1 METTYVSTAALR
13 NQPRLE
19 IQRIQT
25 ELINRTAEL
34 ATGRKA
40 DVGLALGTDT
50 GRMVSLRNEVGLL
63 DTLMRSNGV
72 AAARLSLI
80 QAALSDIRENASSV
94 LTSVIALPQGYGS
107 AELIEQEGRA
117 ALDRFADRMNG
128 SDGRSFLFSGTDTT
142 NAPFTRFE
150 DGPEAAIAA
159 AFLTRFGVAVG
170 SAGAASITAGD
181 MTDFLNNEFAA
192 LFDDPAWGTT
202 WSSASDE
209 DLMSRIA
216 VSERVKSGTNA
227 NEASLRLVA
236 EGLSAIAG
244 LGLSALSQNARDA
257 VIDATRTRIGQSVS
271 DVAALQSAL
280 GYSENAISRANDRMS
295 LGRDLLTRT
304 IVESEGVDVTEA
316 KVRVDLLT
324 TQLEMSFA
332 LTGQLSRLSI
342 LNYA

>member
-1 METTYVSTAALR
+1 METTYVSTASLR

-19 IQRIQT
+19 IQRIQA
-25 ELINRTAEL
+25 ELVNRTSEL

-63 DTLMRSNGV
+63 ETLMRSNGV
-72 AAARLSLI
+72 ASARLTLI
-80 QAALSDIRENASSV
+80 QAALSDIRENASDV
-94 LTSVIALPQGYGS
+94 LNSVIALPQGYTS
-107 AELIEQEGRA
+107 AVLIEQEGRA
-117 ALDRFADRMNG
+117 ALDRLADRLNG

-159 AFLTRFGVAVG
+159 AFLTKFGVAVG
-170 SAGAASITAGD
+170 SAGAAAISAAD
-181 MTDFLNNEFAA
+181 MTDFLDNEFAA
-192 LFDDPAWGTT
+192 LFDDPDWGTL

-209 DLMSRIA
+209 DLTSRIA
-216 VSERVKSGTNA
+216 ISERVKTGTNA
-227 NEASLRLVA
+227 NEPSLRLVA
-236 EGLSAIAG
+236 EGMSAIAA
-244 LGLSALSQNARDA
+244 LGLSALSQDTRQVVISAARLR
-257 VIDATRTRIGQSVS
+257 VGQAVS
-271 DVAALQSAL
+271 DVAALQSEL
-280 GYSENAISRANDRMS
+280 GYSQNAISRADERM
-295 LGRDLLTRT
+295 LLARDLLTRT
-304 IVESEGVDVTEA
+304 IVDSEGADVTEA

-332 LTGQLSRLSI
+332 LTGQLARLSI